1 MQPQPPGHLSRL
13 GEIHVQRDGR
23 EKQFSVGTGRW
34 GESGEHGYGIF
45 VDNKLAGAIEIR
57 GFESPVRAVSIGYW
71 LSKDVQGRGVITRC
85 VTALIRM
92 AFETYDMNQ
101 VIIRVAPENTRSR
114 AIPERLG
121 FTQVGTERQMSMTA
135 SGDYLD
141 LVGYSLLRPEWDEQR
156 SRTSS

>member
-1 MQPQPPGHLSRL
+1 M
-13 GEIHVQRDGR
+13 
-23 EKQFSVGTGRW
+23 
-34 GESGEHGYGIF
+34 
-45 VDNKLAGAIEIR
+45 DNKLAGAIEIR